1 MTECCTGASRTNR
14 RATSGPPR
22 RSRVPAR
29 TAQPG
34 IGERE
39 RPRLMPHVVEG
50 GDRPIE
56 RIAQER
62 HHERPP
68 RKTIDEHIRH
78 VSMNESELRDVGQ
91 LLRTRPAPV
100 APEKRENVRRSK
112 PAREQFAERSAR
124 GLGDV
129 EEEERAVAEC
139 VHVASGKGL
148 GAVGRARLGVGAGL
162 S

>member
-1 MTECCTGASRTNR
+1 MTGCGR
-14 RATSGPPR
+14 RRVADEFGERHPGRRGVVAGPR
-22 RSRVPAR
+22 G

-39 RPRLMPHVVEG
+39 RPRLTPHVVEG

-68 RKTIDEHIRH
+68 RKAIDERIRH
-78 VSMNESELRDVGQ
+78 VAMNESVLRDVRQ
-91 LLRTRPAPV
+91 LPRTLLAPV

-112 PAREQFAERSAR
+112 PAREQLAERSAR

-139 VHVASGKGL
+139 VHAKPL
-148 GAVGRARLGVGAGL
+148 RLA
-162 S
+162 